1 MKAWVF
7 DGLAAALELSS
18 GPMTRG
24 KLRRFLAGALAHR
37 QAGAALA
44 AAFGLAVAPAQAADD
59 APLQSAPDGRRLV
72 LAFADDFAAFRTL
85 CQGGGRWRS
94 TFGDGGQNTVGAR
107 TLSGNAELEVY
118 VDPCLAGAPAGARPD
133 PFRAGGEGLEIIA
146 EPARPELA
154 QALEGHPYAS
164 GLITTQPSF
173 RQTYGY
179 FEMKARLPR
188 GKGLWP
194 AFWLLPA
201 DQSWPPEIDVIESI
215 GDPGVIYQTVHSKV
229 ADQPGVKV
237 EVPRDPDGFHV
248 FAVEWDPR
256 WIVWYL
262 DGRETA
268 RKPTPPDVDKPM
280 YMLVNLAVGGHW
292 PGAPDASTRFPAAMS
307 VRWVRAYRFVP

>member
-1 MKAWVF
+1 MRGMRVWII
-7 DGLAAALELSS
+7 DGLAFVL
-18 GPMTRG
+18 
-24 KLRRFLAGALAHR
+24 
-37 QAGAALA
+37 
-44 AAFGLAVAPAQAADD
+44 AAFGLSAPAQAAGVAPPKAPPKAPPEASRDALQEAPQE
-59 APLQSAPDGRRLV
+59 APLKVAPDGRQLV
-72 LAFADDFAAFRTL
+72 LAFADDFSAFRPL
-85 CQGGGRWRS
+85 CQGGRRWRT
-94 TFGDGGQNTVGAR
+94 TFGDGGRNTVDAR
-107 TLSGNAELEVY
+107 TLSGNGELEVY
-118 VDPCLAGAPAGARPD
+118 VDPCLAGAPAGLRLD
-133 PFRAGGEGLEIIA
+133 PFRTGPEGLEIIA

-154 QALEGHPYAS
+154 PALEGHPYAS

-173 RQTYGY
+173 SQTYGY

-188 GKGLWP
+188 GQGLWP
-194 AFWLLPA
+194 AFWLLPT

-229 ADQPGVKV
+229 ADQAGEKV

-256 WIVWYL
+256 WVVWYV

-268 RKPTPPDVDKPM
+268 RKPTPPDADKPM

-292 PGAPDASTRFPAAMS
+292 PGAPDASTRFPAAMT